1 LTNEEFQSIVLK
13 QLGELKE
20 DVSGL
25 KEDVSGLKE
34 DVSRLKVDVT
44 SLKVGQMRIEERLG
58 RVEYKLDAVHDYTAV
73 LTEFRT
79 EANMKLD
86 SLSDENKSIYEIIG
100 RHEVEISTLKRKAG

>member
-1 LTNEEFQSIVLK
+1 MTNEEFQSIVLK

-34 DVSRLKVDVT
+34 DVT
-44 SLKVGQMRIEERLG
+44 SLKAGQARIEERLE
-58 RVEYKLDAVHDYTAV
+58 RVENRAESIENKLDAVHDQTAV

-79 EANMKLD
+79 EANIKLD
-86 SLSDENKSIYEIIG
+86 SLCDENKAIYEIIG
-100 RHEVEISTLKRKAG
+100 RHEVEISILKRKAV